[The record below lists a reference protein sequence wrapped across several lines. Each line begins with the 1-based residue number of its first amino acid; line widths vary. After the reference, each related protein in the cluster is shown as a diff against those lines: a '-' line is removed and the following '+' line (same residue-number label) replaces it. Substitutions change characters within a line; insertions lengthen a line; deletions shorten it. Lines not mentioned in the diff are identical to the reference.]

1 MSNMEKGGWDG
12 RRLLCCFFSTFV
24 YLFMHDVMFQSY
36 HVPELKR
43 PLVDSLGASS
53 APPPLS
59 DQQRAWWYN
68 TLPKNLH
75 TEAKWPIVN

>member
-1 MSNMEKGGWDG
+1 MSNMEKGVGVG
-12 RRLLCCFFSTFV
+12 GACCVVFCFFSTFV

-43 PLVDSLGASS
+43 PLVDSVGASP

-59 DQQRAWWYN
+59 DQQQAW
-68 TLPKNLH
+68 
-75 TEAKWPIVN
+75 

>member
-1 MSNMEKGGWDG
+1 MSNMEKGGWGG
-12 RRLLCCFFSTFV
+12 RRLLCCCFFSTFV

-43 PLVDSLGASS
+43 PLVDSVGASS

-59 DQQRAWWYN
+59 DQQRAW
-68 TLPKNLH
+68 
-75 TEAKWPIVN
+75 